1 MKSRKVEDGWLL
13 RLEKGEP
20 VIESLTGFIREQH
33 IPAGF
38 ITGMGAV
45 TNATVGIYSPGKKE
59 YIKKYLSCD
68 LEVGN
73 LTANIAWLEDS
84 GEPFVHTHIT
94 LSDQSLRAITGHLF
108 EATVLVTLEIYI
120 RVFNQK
126 LIRKE
131 DPKIGFKFWE
141 L

>member
-1 MKSRKVEDGWLL
+1 MKSRKVEDGWLI

-20 VIESLTGFIREQH
+20 VIETLTGFAKENH
-33 IPAGF
+33 IPSGF

-45 TNATVGIYSPGKKE
+45 TDATVGIYSPEKKE
-59 YIKKYLSCD
+59 YIKQHFRCD

-84 GEPFVHTHIT
+84 GEPFVHTHVV
-94 LSDQSLRAITGHLF
+94 LADQSLRAITGHLF

-120 RVFNQK
+120 RVFNDK
-126 LIRKE
+126 LIRKL
-131 DPKIGFKFWE
+131 DKKMGFKFWE